1 VGRGAVVGDNNKN
14 GEGANSA
21 FLAIFVSLGVVFY
34 VIFGNVLY
42 LVGGITLGLVLSQTM
57 RE

>member
-1 VGRGAVVGDNNKN
+1 MGDNNKN